1 MKKLFTSLALFAL
14 LPLWVFAQANLPSN
28 YFMTKL
34 DNGLE
39 VLVIEDHS
47 APIATIE
54 INVKNGSYTESPEY
68 SGLSHFYEHMFFKA
82 NRDLPSQEE
91 YMKKLESLG
100 MVWNGSTTVD
110 RVNYFYTLPSRNIDA
125 GLNFMNSAIRYP
137 LFLEDEIKKE
147 HAVVNGEFQRD
158 ESNPEFGLFQ
168 DLDKNMWGA
177 NFCRKNPLGDHAIIL
192 SATPEKMHAIQEKYY
207 WPNNSLLTIA
217 GDVDHAAVFEKVKNM
232 YGDWKASDFDPQTKW
247 PIPEFEPLKDNIT
260 YITLNENAQAPSI
273 AMGWLGPDTRKD
285 VKNTYVADVFS
296 TILNLESSKFHKELV
311 DAGLALET
319 NINYQT
325 AKYTG
330 PIQLFVV
337 CNPAKIKECIG
348 KIEQQI
354 NMWDA
359 DDYFSDEQIETAK
372 NQLAIQDKYQQE
384 QTSSFVH
391 TVGFNWAIGGIDYM
405 LNYIDNVKK
414 VTRDDLKNYVRKYI
428 KGISKVSGL
437 LLSPDMQKQLGIKS
451 YDDLLN

>member
-1 MKKLFTSLALFAL
+1 MKKLFTSLALLAM
-14 LPLWVFAQANLPSN
+14 LPLAALAQANLPSN

-47 APIATIE
+47 VPIATIE
-54 INVKNGSYTESPEY
+54 INVKNGSYTESPEF

-82 NRDLPSQEE
+82 NKDLPSQEE

-110 RVNYFYTLPSRNIDA
+110 RVNYFYTLPSRNLDE

-177 NFCRKNPLGDHAIIL
+177 NFCRKNPLGDHTIIL

-207 WPNNSLLTIA
+207 WPNNSLLTVA

-247 PIPEFEPLKDNIT
+247 PIPEFEPLKENVT
-260 YITLNENAQAPSI
+260 YITSNENAQAPSI
-273 AMGWLGPDTRKD
+273 VMGWLGPDTRKD

-296 TILNLESSKFHKELV
+296 TIINLESSKFHKELV
-311 DAGLALET
+311 DGGLALET
-319 NINYQT
+319 NISYQT

-330 PIQLFVV
+330 PIDLFVV
-337 CNPAKIKECIG
+337 SNPQKIKECVQ

-354 NMWDA
+354 NMWDS
-359 DDYFSDEQIETAK
+359 DDYFTDEQIETAK
-372 NQLAIQDKYQQE
+372 NQLAIQDKYAQE
-384 QTSSFVH
+384 QTSGFVH
-391 TVGFNWAIGGIDYM
+391 TVGFFWATGGIDYM

-414 VTRDDLKNYVRKYI
+414 VTREDLKNYVRKYI
-428 KGISKVSGL
+428 KGIPKVSGL
-437 LLSPDMQKQLGIKS
+437 LISPEMQRQLGIKS